1 MPKMQNLKE
10 DMSSQVAG
18 AMGYL
23 QPISIKGD
31 MLGSMIY
38 LQPTSTDQDVIGDL
52 KHRSSAI
59 LILEGSCAGGN
70 LRKGWSRGKV
80 MFSWWLR

>member
-1 MPKMQNLKE
+1 
-10 DMSSQVAG
+10 
-18 AMGYL
+18 
-23 QPISIKGD
+23 